1 MFVIIIFVLNA
12 FYIETKFK
20 SKLITL
26 IYNLEYIYK
35 DYYYYYYYYVF
46 NHLFSLTLF
55 EIGTLDIIIIIIK
68 FYLIIH
74 ILFGMKLTIKLK
86 SELDKNAYT
95 IY

>member
-1 MFVIIIFVLNA
+1 MFVIIIFVLNG
-12 FYIETKFK
+12 FYIKTKFK

-35 DYYYYYYYYVF
+35 DYYYCYYYVF
-46 NHLFSLTLF
+46 NNLFLLTLF